1 MFTFLMFWKLFYS
14 IFQTAGSGRSLCS
27 YPEWLRVPFAK
38 DRYKSLCFI
47 LIVPLTPAVS
57 ENHLIDS
64 PEEWDLSFIH
74 IRKNYSC
81 SCSEVS
87 YTPAG
92 EDPRGKYFDR
102 VKKVLFII
110 HLIYSDLLKVVSRA
124 VVLASGYW
132 IKDFIHFSCF
142 LFFFVVDQW
151 KNPSDRNQLQLLIAK
166 VGFERMDGE
175 GNTFNP
181 FCKDSQ
187 ICILHYWG
195 FDYYC

>member
-1 MFTFLMFWKLFYS
+1 MYTFLMFWKLFYS

-27 YPEWLRVPFAK
+27 YPEWLHVPFAK

-64 PEEWDLSFIH
+64 PEEWDISFIH

-132 IKDFIHFSCF
+132 IKDLIHFSCF
-142 LFFFVVDQW
+142 LFFFCCRSMKKSIWQEPVAITNSQGGVWTNGWRRKHIQ
-151 KNPSDRNQLQLLIAK
+151 SFLQGLSNLYLALLRI
-166 VGFERMDGE
+166 
-175 GNTFNP
+175 
-181 FCKDSQ
+181 
-187 ICILHYWG
+187 
-195 FDYYC
+195 